1 MSTPTPEHDDQEEA
15 NILEIAAA
23 ILYRR
28 YGPLTTGDAIKL
40 LRNRAG
46 HIREQA
52 AEAPRNATLERKL
65 DDPWW
70 PEEPGHGYHEAG
82 DHP

>member
-1 MSTPTPEHDDQEEA
+1 MSTPIPKPDDQEEA

-28 YGPLTTGDAIKL
+28 YGPLTTGDAIRL

-52 AEAPRNATLERKL
+52 AEASRNTT
-65 DDPWW
+65 
-70 PEEPGHGYHEAG
+70 PELPFKAG

>member
-1 MSTPTPEHDDQEEA
+1 MSTPIPKPDDQEEA

-28 YGPLTTGDAIKL
+28 YGPLTTGDAIRL

-52 AEAPRNATLERKL
+52 AEAARNATLERHL
-65 DDPWW
+65 DEPW
-70 PEEPGHGYHEAG
+70 
-82 DHP
+82 DKQ

>member
-1 MSTPTPEHDDQEEA
+1 MSTPTPDHDDQEEA
-15 NILEIAAA
+15 NILDIAAA

-28 YGPLTTGDAIKL
+28 YGPLTTGDAIRL

-52 AEAPRNATLERKL
+52 AEPPRNYTMEQHL
-65 DDPWW
+65 DEPW
-70 PEEPGHGYHEAG
+70 PDEPGHDAG
-82 DHP
+82 DYP

>member
-1 MSTPTPEHDDQEEA
+1 MSTPNQEHDDQEEA

-28 YGPLTTGDAIKL
+28 YGPLTTGDAIRL

-52 AEAPRNATLERKL
+52 AETARNATLERHL
-65 DDPWW
+65 DEPW
-70 PEEPGHGYHEAG
+70 
-82 DHP
+82 DKQ